1 MILSPIDVAGAWL
14 DKASAAMLG
23 LRNITTEAGTTTVAQ
38 QAQATGML
46 GVWTDSAP
54 DLEDQFNEWYNREH
68 VNERA
73 DNPGFLN
80 SRRYRHVSAGGKP
93 RYMALYDLEDVSVL
107 HADYYKNAQANP
119 TRGTQKMMKAFL
131 NIIRSEFVI
140 RHQVGRGHGATVIAM
155 RQESRGLPAAK
166 FSKWVTG
173 KAMAAILKE
182 PGVTSA
188 TYVETKDQSE
198 PAETKES
205 RMRPSKDRIA
215 DWALFVEGT
224 EPALV
229 KAAFDKVLS
238 KDALAKNGA
247 AKDLR
252 VGTYKFL
259 YGTDP
264 KRSK

>member
-1 MILSPIDVAGAWL
+1 MYMGRL

-23 LRNITTEAGTTTVAQ
+23 LRSITAEPGTTTVAQ
-38 QAQATGML
+38 QVEAKGML

-54 DLEDQFNEWYNREH
+54 ELEDDFNEWYNREH

-80 SRRYRHVSAGGKP
+80 SRRYRHISAAGKP
-93 RYMALYDLEDVSVL
+93 RYMALYDLEDVGVL
-107 HADYYKNAQANP
+107 HAPYYTNAQANP

-140 RHQVGRGHGATVIAM
+140 RHQVGRGHGATVVAL
-155 RQESRGLPAAK
+155 RQEGRGLPDPKFAK
-166 FSKWVTG
+166 WLGS
-173 KAMAAILKE
+173 KAMKAVLKE

-188 TYVETKDQSE
+188 TYVETASQKE
-198 PAETKES
+198 AEETKES
-205 RMRPSKDRIA
+205 RMRPTKDRIA

-229 KAAFDKVLS
+229 RAAFDKVMS
-238 KDALAKNGA
+238 KETLEKNGA
-247 AKDLR
+247 GKNLR
-252 VGTYKFL
+252 IGTYKFL

-264 KRSK
+264 QRSE

>member
-1 MILSPIDVAGAWL
+1 
-14 DKASAAMLG
+14 
-23 LRNITTEAGTTTVAQ
+23 
-38 QAQATGML
+38 ML
-46 GVWTDSAP
+46 GVWTDSDPA
-54 DLEDQFNEWYNREH
+54 LEADFNEWYNREH

-80 SRRYRHVSAGGKP
+80 SRRYRHVSASGKP

-107 HADYYKNAQANP
+107 HAPYYKKAQENP
-119 TRGTQKMMKAFL
+119 TPGTRKMMKAFL

-140 RHQVGRGHGATVIAM
+140 RHQVGRGHGATVVAL
-155 RQESRGLPAAK
+155 RREGRGLPDPK
-166 FSKWVTG
+166 FSKWLG
-173 KAMAAILKE
+173 NRALKAILKE

-188 TYVETKDQSE
+188 TYVETLNQKE
-198 PAETKES
+198 AAETKES
-205 RMRPSKDRIA
+205 RMRPTRDRIA

-229 KAAFDKVLS
+229 RAALDKIMS

-247 AKDLR
+247 GNNLR
-252 VGTYKFL
+252 IGTYKFL

-264 KRSK
+264 QQNK